1 MQSRVYTD
9 RAGLTWQV
17 FQVQRSSLATAAVT
31 PGREAGWLTFVSA
44 REKRRLAPPPAGW
57 DIATLD
63 QLEELCSRATLV
75 PFTATMGFPT
85 FEMADATSVEVRRET
100 RPAAE
105 LLSPQ
110 LRDRIRDEARKAR
123 ANKRP
128 VIQAMTALRATL
140 EAEGIS
146 AHSDEFREARKLFL
160 NVFYFEHTR

>member
-9 RAGLTWQV
+9 RTGLTWQV

-44 REKRRLAPPPAGW
+44 KEKRRLAPPPAGW
-57 DIATLD
+57 DLATLD
-63 QLEELCSRATLV
+63 QLEDLCSQATLV
-75 PFTATMGFPT
+75 PFAATTNFPT
-85 FEMADATSVEVRRET
+85 FEVADATSVEVRREA
-100 RPAAE
+100 RPVAE
-105 LLSPQ
+105 LLSQQ
-110 LRDRIRDEARKAR
+110 LRDGIRDEARRAR
-123 ANKRP
+123 ADKRP

-140 EAEGIS
+140 ETQGIS